1 MIIAILTLILIT
13 LVPALELRMSIPMG
27 IFGMEEKLSWPV
39 VVLVCTMANIILG
52 WLVFA
57 VIGPVFTI
65 IRKWDWFE
73 GRIWPILERTRH
85 KIHPYVEK
93 YGYIG
98 VALFIGVPLPGSGVY
113 TGAFGSYLLGMKKRH
128 FAIANVLGVLIAATA
143 VTVLCMMILHGAVG
157 EDSLIAKLFI
167 KNHAQVEK
175 EVIP

>member
-13 LVPALELRMSIPMG
+13 LVPALELRMSIPVG
-27 IFGMEEKLSWPV
+27 IFSMQDELSWQMV
-39 VVLVCTMANIILG
+39 ILICAISNIILG
-52 WLVFA
+52 WCVFA

-65 IRKWDWFE
+65 IRKWAWFE
-73 GRIWPILERTRH
+73 NRIWPFLERTQH

-98 VALFIGVPLPGSGVY
+98 VALFIGIPLPGSGVY

-143 VTVLCMMILHGAVG
+143 VAILCMMILHGAVG
-157 EDSLIAKLFI
+157 EDSLLARLFI
-167 KNHAQVEK
+167 KKHS
-175 EVIP
+175 